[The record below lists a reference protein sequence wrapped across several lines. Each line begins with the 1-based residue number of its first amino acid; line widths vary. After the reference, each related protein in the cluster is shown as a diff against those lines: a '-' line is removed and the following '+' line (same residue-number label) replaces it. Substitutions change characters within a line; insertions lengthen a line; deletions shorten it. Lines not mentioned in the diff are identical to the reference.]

1 MPISRAF
8 RAFALPAALA
18 LACTT
23 VPTAY
28 ASGDDHAWEYEA
40 AFHIQESADTYS
52 LNMANNADATMKF
65 CFAAT
70 DTHDAHGVH
79 EVEDTCHADA
89 SSPTPSPRTLRRSLS

>member
-52 LNMANNADATMKF
+52 LNMANNGGRD
-65 CFAAT
+65 
-70 DTHDAHGVH
+70 D
-79 EVEDTCHADA
+79 EVL
-89 SSPTPSPRTLRRSLS
+89 LRRHRHARRARRPRG